1 MKKERIGQIMV
12 MLVVFM
18 ATGILSSCEKADN
31 RYSAYR
37 AYFRYNPVSAKPNLF
52 RACTSLG
59 EFCSITY
66 PPGVNYVVK
75 SPSTSSSVDY
85 IARTALQG
93 YQGFVLGIGGG
104 LVVGMPVLPEMLE
117 QESRVVCYDLCC
129 PNCYQDYHILKQM
142 ALYVGGLASC
152 SSCQRSYDLNNQGIV
167 SKGDA
172 GRSLFR
178 YYVDYYSPTQTLTV
192 SNN

>member
-1 MKKERIGQIMV
+1 MKKECIGQIMV

-66 PPGVNYVVK
+66 PPGVNYVIK

-152 SSCQRSYDLNNQGIV
+152 SSCRRSYDLNNQGIV

>member
-75 SPSTSSSVDY
+75 SPSTPSSVDY

-178 YYVDYYSPTQTLTV
+178 YNVDYYSPTQTLTV

>member
-66 PPGVNYVVK
+66 PPGVNYVIK
-75 SPSTSSSVDY
+75 SPTTSSSVDY